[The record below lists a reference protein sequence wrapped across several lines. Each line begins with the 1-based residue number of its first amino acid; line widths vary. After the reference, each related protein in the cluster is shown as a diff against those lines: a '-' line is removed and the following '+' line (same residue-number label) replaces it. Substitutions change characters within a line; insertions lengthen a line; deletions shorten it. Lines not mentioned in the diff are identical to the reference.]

1 MRTNIRELNTQTGNV
16 SKLVSAALEEGG
28 GILRLAPCWV
38 PRSFLQPGRR
48 LRLHPDDLYAYG
60 MDRGGIDER
69 WLASTIPAAD
79 EGRVHGEG
87 YSYVIARG
95 ERRLFKDAIEKGGRA
110 IVGEA

>member
-38 PRSFLQPGRR
+38 TRSFLQPGQR

-60 MDRGGIDER
+60 LDRGGIDER
-69 WLASTIPAAD
+69 LLASTIPAAN
-79 EGRVHGEG
+79 EGRVADEG
-87 YSYVIARG
+87 YRYGAGRG
-95 ERRLFKDAIEKGGRA
+95 EPRLLKDSL
-110 IVGEA
+110 